1 MWAIYKKEL
10 KTYFLSPIGYITIG
24 IFMLMYSIFF
34 YLTTV
39 ASLSV
44 DMGNLYYA
52 TARYGLLLMV
62 PLLTMRMFSEER
74 KNGTEQLLLTSP
86 RSVTSIVLGKFF
98 AAVTVIFITVLL
110 STIYSVIIS
119 FFGTVNIPTV
129 IVTMFGFLLLGMA
142 AISVGTLASSITEN
156 QIIAAIITIIVI
168 VAPWFLVDISSVFS
182 SIDLIDKFMK
192 FPYGLISVSDLVS
205 LISITVMCLLITIML
220 IKRRNAVKEERG
232 EF

>member
-34 YLTTV
+34 YLTTIPYG
-39 ASLSV
+39 SV

-86 RSVTSIVLGKFF
+86 RSVSSIVLGKFF

-110 STIYSVIIS
+110 SIIYSVIIS
-119 FFGTVNIPTV
+119 FFGTVNVPTV
-129 IVTMFGFLLLGMA
+129 IVTMFGFVLLGMA

-205 LISITVMCLLITIML
+205 LVSITVMCLLITIVL
-220 IKRRNAVKEERG
+220 IKRRKAVK
-232 EF
+232 

>member
-10 KTYFLSPIGYITIG
+10 KTYFLSPIGYIAIG

-34 YLTTV
+34 YLTTI
-39 ASLSV
+39 SYGSV

-86 RSVTSIVLGKFF
+86 RSVTSIALGKFF
-98 AAVTVIFITVLL
+98 AAVTVIFITVLI

-205 LISITVMCLLITIML
+205 LLSITVMCLLITIVL
-220 IKRRNAVKEERG
+220 IKRRKAVK
-232 EF
+232 

>member
-119 FFGTVNIPTV
+119 FFGTVNVPTV

-205 LISITVMCLLITIML
+205 LVSITVMCLLITIVL
-220 IKRRNAVKEERG
+220 IKRRKAVK
-232 EF
+232 

>member
-10 KTYFLSPIGYITIG
+10 KTYFLSPIGYIAIG

-34 YLTTV
+34 YLTTI
-39 ASLSV
+39 SYGSV

-98 AAVTVIFITVLL
+98 AAVTVIFITVLI

-119 FFGTVNIPTV
+119 FFGTVNVPTV

-205 LISITVMCLLITIML
+205 LLSITVMCLLITIVL
-220 IKRRNAVKEERG
+220 IKRRKAVK
-232 EF
+232 

>member
-10 KTYFLSPIGYITIG
+10 KTYFLSPIGYIAIG

-34 YLTTV
+34 YLTTI
-39 ASLSV
+39 AYGSV

-205 LISITVMCLLITIML
+205 LVSITVMCLLITIVL
-220 IKRRNAVKEERG
+220 IKRRKAVK
-232 EF
+232 